1 MKAFYR
7 FLLVP
12 VLFGLVLLFSSFSIL
27 HISNSE
33 NQLLEKDTVKIYTVE
48 MKQMVDKALWRLT
61 QRAHERAVDWG
72 ADLILIQMNT
82 YGGLVDMADS
92 IRTQIL
98 NSSIPYWVFIDNNA
112 ASAGAL
118 ISIACDSI
126 YMRPGANMG
135 AATVVNQTGEQQPD
149 KYQSYMRS
157 TMRSTA
163 EAKGRDP
170 RIAEAMV
177 DPALFVENVSDSGK
191 VLTFTPREAMEWGFC
206 EGEADSMEDLL
217 SKAGI
222 QTYVIKADHKTL
234 LDRIIGLLLSPAL
247 QGILILLIIGG
258 IYFELQTPG
267 IGFAL
272 IASVIAAL
280 LYFAPLYLE
289 GLAANWEIL
298 IFVAGVI
305 LVLVEIFA
313 IPGFGVAGISGIVL
327 IVSGL
332 SLSLVGNVVFDF
344 SDVPFVDLF
353 QAFAFVVFFFF
364 LSVILSIWLGQKLI
378 TSTPFSF
385 LALHADQKKENG
397 YVSVSLESRAVV
409 GKEGE
414 AYSILRPSG
423 KVIVEGEVYDAVA
436 ESSWIEKGSRV
447 KVIRQET
454 TQIYVRLISSEK

>member
-1 MKAFYR
+1 MKAYSKH
-7 FLLVP
+7 FLFP
-12 VLFGLVLLFSSFSIL
+12 VLLGLVLFSSSFSSL
-27 HISNSE
+27 NGSNYK
-33 NQLLEKDTVKIYTVE
+33 NQLLEIDTVKIYTVE

-61 QRAHERAVDWG
+61 QRAHERAEDWG

-92 IRTQIL
+92 IRTKIL

-163 EAKGRDP
+163 EAKGRNP

-177 DPALFVENVSDSGK
+177 DPALFVENVSDTGK

-206 EGEADSMEDLL
+206 EGEAESMEDLL

-222 QTYVIKADHKTL
+222 QSYVIKADHQTA
-234 LDRIIGLLLSPAL
+234 LDWIIGLLLSPAL

-258 IYFELQTPG
+258 IYFEMQTPG

-272 IASVIAAL
+272 IASVMGAL

-298 IFVAGVI
+298 IFVAGVV

-313 IPGFGVAGISGIVL
+313 IPGFGIAGVSGIVL

-344 SDVPFVDLF
+344 DNVPFIDLF
-353 QAFAFVVFFFF
+353 QAFAFVIFFFF
-364 LSVILSIWLGQKLI
+364 LSVLLSIWLGQKLI
-378 TSTPFSF
+378 TSSPFSF
-385 LALHADQKKENG
+385 LALHADQKRADG
-397 YVSVSLESRAVV
+397 YVSVPLETRSLV

-423 KVIVEGEVYDAVA
+423 KVIIKGEVYDAVA
-436 ESSWIEKGSRV
+436 ESSWIEKGSMV

-454 TQIYVRLISSEK
+454 TQIYVRLIAKV